1 MERVLT
7 SDQTKAI
14 ESRVVAEGVATLGE
28 LMQRAGAAIASEVMA
43 RVPTGDLVVVCGPGN
58 NGGDGWVAAHLL
70 LRAGRR
76 VRVVAVREPSSLP
89 EPASAAAR
97 AALDAGVEALIEPAG
112 DLAAESLGT
121 AACVVDALL
130 GTGSS
135 LPLRDPYTEWCR
147 RINECGALVVSAD
160 IPTGVDTD
168 SGAVDQAAVRA
179 DVTVALLV
187 VKRGHVSYP
196 GADACGDVVLDTLG
210 VPDSLRAVDG
220 VPEVWEEAEY
230 SSLLVAP
237 PADAHKN
244 SRGRVLVVAGSGRYP
259 GAAILAARGAMRAGA
274 GYVTLAV
281 PEPIVGVAQCHL
293 TAAPVI
299 GLPSSR
305 TKALSSGAGSV
316 VVDLARDFDAVV
328 LGPGLTLADGA
339 VAAVRAIV
347 ARISGPLV
355 IDADA
360 LNALVDAEE
369 FITRRTDSTLLT
381 PHPGELARLLDTT
394 TSAVQADRVSSSARL
409 AGPGRAI
416 VLKGAGTIVHG
427 EGRWVI
433 NTSGTPALA
442 TAGTGDVLAG
452 MLGALLARG
461 MSPLQAGALGAYL
474 HGLAG
479 EAAAAELTP
488 LGVTAEDLPD
498 YVPAAMR
505 RVMNRDEARGADAN
519 EDGATWQT

>member
-14 ESRVVAEGVATLGE
+14 EQRVVAEGVASLDTL
-28 LMQRAGAAIASEVMA
+28 MRRAGEAIAAEVVA
-43 RVPTGDLVVVCGPGN
+43 HVADGDIAVACGPGN

-70 LRAGRR
+70 LQAGRR
-76 VRVVAVREPSSLP
+76 VRVVAMRDPARLP
-89 EPASAAAR
+89 EPAASAAK
-97 AALDAGVEALIEPAG
+97 AALAAGVEVVVEPEG
-112 DLAAESLGT
+112 SLTEGAFT
-121 AACVVDALL
+121 GAACVVDALL

-135 LPLRDPYTEWCR
+135 LPLRDPFPLWCR
-147 RINECGALVVSAD
+147 SINRSGAYVVSAD
-160 IPTGVDTD
+160 IPTGVETDT
-168 SGAVDQAAVRA
+168 GATSDDAIRA
-179 DVTVALLV
+179 DLTVALLAF
-187 VKRGHVSYP
+187 KRGHVIYP
-196 GADACGDVVLDTLG
+196 AADACGDVVLDTLA
-210 VPDSLRAVDG
+210 VPDALREVEGA
-220 VPEVWEEAEY
+220 PEVWDEGEY

-237 PADAHKN
+237 PSDAHKN

-259 GAAILAARGAMRAGA
+259 GAAVLAARGAMRAGA

-305 TKALSSGAGSV
+305 TKALSSGAGTV
-316 VVDLARDFDAVV
+316 VIDLARDFDAVV

-369 FITRRTDSTLLT
+369 FITRRTDPTLLS

-394 TSAVQADRVSSSARL
+394 VSSVQSDRVSSSARL
-409 AGPGRAI
+409 AGPGRAV
-416 VLKGAGTIVHG
+416 VLKGAGTVVHG

-461 MSPLQAGALGAYL
+461 MSPLEAGALGAYL

-488 LGVTAEDLPD
+488 LGVTAEDLPG
-498 YVPAAMR
+498 YVPVAMR
-505 RVMNRDEARGADAN
+505 RVMYRDAARGADAN
-519 EDGATWQT
+519 EDGARWQM